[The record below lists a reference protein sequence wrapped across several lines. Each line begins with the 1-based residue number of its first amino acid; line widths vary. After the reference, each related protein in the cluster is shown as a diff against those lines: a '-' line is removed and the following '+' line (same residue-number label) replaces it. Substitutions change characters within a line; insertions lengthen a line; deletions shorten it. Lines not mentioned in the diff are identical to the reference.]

1 MPTPAQREAERKW
14 QEQKSL
20 WLARDVYRVERGA
33 WVVGLVLGVPAAL
46 VVAIIIGWVVVA
58 LTDYVLR

>member
-1 MPTPAQREAERKW
+1 MPTPQQRRAEQKW

-33 WVVGLVLGVPAAL
+33 WVVGLVLGVPTVL
-46 VVAIIIGWVVVA
+46 VVAIILGWVVVA
-58 LTDYVLR
+58 LTDYWMR

>member
-1 MPTPAQREAERKW
+1 
-14 QEQKSL
+14 
-20 WLARDVYRVERGA
+20 VYRVERGA